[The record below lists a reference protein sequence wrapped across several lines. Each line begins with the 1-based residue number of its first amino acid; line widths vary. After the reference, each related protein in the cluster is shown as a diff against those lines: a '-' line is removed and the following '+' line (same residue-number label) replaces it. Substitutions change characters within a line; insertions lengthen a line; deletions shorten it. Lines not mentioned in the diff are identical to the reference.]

1 MNNYP
6 IATILGGGG
15 FIGRYLVRNLTKK
28 NFRCIVPTRNP
39 FTKGYLKTQA
49 PPGAIEIINF
59 DPKNFNEIKNAI
71 NNSDVVINLVGIL
84 NEKRK
89 QKFSTIHTDLPEG
102 IATLCSQTDVKKFIH
117 VSAIGANKES
127 RSKYQQSKFLGEEK
141 ALNNFKNTLIIRPS
155 VVCGSEDNFTNL
167 FAKLSLSPIIPVVS
181 KNYKLQPIFVNDVAR
196 AIVKAIEIKNNEG
209 QIYEIGG
216 EKISSFEDLI
226 KLILKIIGKKRLVV
240 EMPMTIAK
248 IQSTLL
254 SLLPVPP
261 ILTKDQCLI
270 LSEKDNV
277 VSDNHLTLK
286 DLDIKP
292 TNVENEME
300 KWLWRYRSGGEFA
313 KV

>member
-6 IATILGGGG
+6 IATVLGLSGM
-15 FIGRYLVRNLTKK
+15 IGRYCGKILANRNY
-28 NFRCIVPTRNP
+28 RCIAPSRNS
-39 FTKGYLKTQA
+39 FTAGFLKTQF
-49 PPGAIEIINF
+49 PPGALEFVPFNINNLS
-59 DPKNFNEIKNAI
+59 KVKNAI
-71 NNSDVVINLVGIL
+71 ENSSYVINLIGTL
-84 NEKRK
+84 NESRRE
-89 QKFSTIHTDLPEG
+89 KFQSIHIDLPET
-102 IATLCSQTDVKKFIH
+102 IAKICQETGVKKFIH
-117 VSAIGANKES
+117 MSALGASKES

-216 EKISSFEDLI
+216 EKIISFEDLI

-248 IQSTLL
+248 IQSMLL